1 MPNPECLS
9 HEQLQALITADLPE
23 QSADELF
30 AHLESCA
37 DCRSALDA
45 QYHPQNKNTRSPVL
59 KPLDEEP
66 IMKDPAFQRAVKQI
80 EQFGSEDSIYID
92 HLAKDHQEKEREQL
106 NLVGEQIDQYRIV
119 AKLGEGGMGTVY
131 KAVHTKLD
139 KVVALKILPT
149 GSHVSDERIARFER
163 EMLSV
168 GRLNHPHI
176 VGATDAREID
186 GTHFLVMEYLD
197 GIDLSHLVERMGP
210 LPIADACEIIRQ
222 AAVGLQYAHQ
232 HDLIHRD
239 IKPSN
244 LMLTTDGQVKILD
257 LGLALI
263 QGDEPIEAQNGEP
276 AEGELTSAGQ
286 IMGTLGYMA
295 PEQIDHSHDVDIRAD
310 LYSLGCTFFKL
321 LTGEVPFEHL
331 SSTSVSERVKI
342 QIKEPA
348 PSILERRMEL
358 PDELAAIIDRLLA
371 KSPGERYEDPGQ
383 LVQALESF
391 TAGNNLRAL
400 AQKFS
405 PSDNSQKST
414 QSGLWD
420 SILPV
425 EADSNSTL
433 RSKPFWKISA
443 IVVVLLLLA
452 ALVPLLTKNK
462 DKIKL
467 TPIDPDRLAAERV
480 LTAGGIIELQT
491 NSGTFEVFQ
500 VSQLPSEPFRI
511 QTVHIGHRY
520 LKTTPVPDDVLRSL
534 SSLQDAFDLN
544 FYSSGLSNRGLALL
558 TDLPNLKYLTLSK
571 NSISSAGLAHLV
583 QFESLESLGLE
594 YTHIS
599 DKGLRHLQK
608 LPHLKDLRLDQTDI
622 TDRGLLNLKQ
632 HKNLETLS
640 LRGTH
645 VTNAGIQ
652 HLKEFPQLSYLT
664 LQHTPITDE
673 GLVGLQQFK
682 ALRTIELSGPLITP
696 DGLGGLG
703 DIPNLKSIALSD
715 FKVTETLFSN
725 LAQIKSLESLSL
737 PADSEI
743 SDEWLYHL
751 HSLPKLYR
759 LRLGGEFLSDRGME
773 ELSKLKNL
781 QILTIYNSR
790 ITDTG
795 LANIPQ
801 SADLREFKINSQS
814 ILTDRGL
821 NEITKL
827 KQLRVL
833 HIKECKIS
841 DVGLA
846 DLHQLKRLQEIQI
859 TSSEITDAC
868 CEDLIKLPQLNV
880 LMLYSTQITAEG
892 AKKLVDGLPNCKVY
906 LDSDWKTFSWLTSQT
921 PTAQ

>member
-1 MPNPECLS
+1 MPKSECLS

-23 QSADELF
+23 ESADEIF
-30 AHLESCA
+30 AHLETCD
-37 DCRSALDA
+37 DCRSTLDT
-45 QYHPQNKNTRSPVL
+45 QYQQNKKTQRPAQVT
-59 KPLDEEP
+59 LDEEP
-66 IMKDPAFQRAVKQI
+66 IVKDPAFQRAVVQI
-80 EQFGSEDSIYID
+80 EQYGSEDTIHVNHD
-92 HLAKDHQEKEREQL
+92 AKNHLQREREQR
-106 NLVGEQIDQYRIV
+106 NLIGEQLDQYRIV

-131 KAVHTKLD
+131 KAVHIKLD
-139 KVVALKILPT
+139 KVVALKILPMDRHI
-149 GSHVSDERIARFER
+149 SEERITRFER

-168 GRLNHPHI
+168 GRMNHPHI
-176 VGATDAREID
+176 VGATDARELD
-186 GTHFLVMEYLD
+186 GTHFLVMEHLE
-197 GIDLSHLVERMGP
+197 GIDLSLLVEKMGP
-210 LPIADACEIIRQ
+210 LPIPDACEIIRQ

-232 HDLIHRD
+232 NDLIHRD

-244 LMLTTDGQVKILD
+244 LMLTSDGQVKILD

-263 QGDEPIEAQNGEP
+263 RGDEPAEGQEDEP
-276 AEGELTSAGQ
+276 TEGELTSAGQ

-331 SSTSVSERVKI
+331 NSTSVSQRVKV

-348 PSILERRMEL
+348 PSVVERRIEI
-358 PDELAAIIDRLLA
+358 PSKLAAIIDCLLA
-371 KSPGERYEDPGQ
+371 KNPDERFEDPEQ
-383 LVQALESF
+383 LVQALKSF
-391 TAGNNLRAL
+391 TTRNNLRTL
-400 AQKFS
+400 SQKFS
-405 PSDNSQKST
+405 PSDTNQNSEQSTPLNSISTVEIDTNST
-414 QSGLWD
+414 Q
-420 SILPV
+420 
-425 EADSNSTL
+425 
-433 RSKPFWKISA
+433 RSRLFWKISA
-443 IVVVLLLLA
+443 IVVTLLLLA
-452 ALVPLLTKNK
+452 AVVPLLTKNK
-462 DKIKL
+462 DMKKL

-491 NSGTFEVFQ
+491 NSGTFEVFE
-500 VSQLPSEPFRI
+500 VSQLPSELFTI
-511 QTVHIGHRY
+511 QAVHIGHRY
-520 LKTTPVPDDVLRSL
+520 LKTTPIPDDVLRSL
-534 SSLQDAFDLN
+534 SSLQGAFDLN

-558 TDLPNLKYLTLSK
+558 TDLPKLKYLTLSK

-583 QFESLESLGLE
+583 QFDSLESLGLE

-599 DKGLRHLQK
+599 DKGLLYLQK
-608 LPHLKDLRLDQTDI
+608 LPHLKNLRLDQTDI

-725 LAQIKSLESLSL
+725 LAQIKNLESLGL

-759 LRLGGEFLSDRGME
+759 VRLGGEFLSDRGIE
-773 ELSKLKNL
+773 ELSKLKSL
-781 QILTIYNSR
+781 QALTIYNSR

-795 LANIPQ
+795 LANIPR

-821 NEITKL
+821 KEITKL

-846 DLHQLKRLQEIQI
+846 DLHQLKQLDELQI
-859 TSSEITDAC
+859 TSPEITDAS
-868 CEDLIKLPQLNV
+868 CEKLINLPQLKV

-892 AKKLVDGLPNCKVY
+892 AKKLADGLPNCKVY
-906 LDSDWKTFSWLTSQT
+906 LDSDWKTFSWLTSQSS
-921 PTAQ
+921 TAQ